1 MKMDNDII
9 YKFKLLAK
17 ELQKDDRLIYLEQA
31 RKMNDMDQELQQLI
45 GKFNLKQYEYRVEVV
60 KADRDED
67 KIKALNDDIMQLYR
81 DIMANDSMKEYND
94 CKNEVDRLEE
104 HLKAIIH
111 AAIEGND
118 PMIVELPEGGCVGDC
133 SSCSGCVGF

>member
-1 MKMDNDII
+1 
-9 YKFKLLAK
+9 
-17 ELQKDDRLIYLEQA
+17 
-31 RKMNDMDQELQQLI
+31 MDQELQQLI

-60 KADRDED
+60 KAERDED

-133 SSCSGCVGF
+133 SSCSGCVGI